1 METAAVQLLLLGP
14 KGEGGGDCSW
24 EIAGPE
30 SRQELVL
37 RYELFASGVSDA
49 RLCGCAGVRVLLWST
64 ALRPAKRLS
73 DHIIELSETSFA
85 SGGGQQQISDLSF
98 RGKDLDKPSSRDRIP
113 G

>member
-1 METAAVQLLLLGP
+1 M
-14 KGEGGGDCSW
+14 
-24 EIAGPE
+24 
-30 SRQELVL
+30 
-37 RYELFASGVSDA
+37 FASGVSDA

-98 RGKDLDKPSSRDRIP
+98 RGKDLDKPPTRGTRGCFMVLPP
-113 G
+113 GAQHQR